1 MPSAVDDSD
10 RSGNGI
16 GVSDDQIEQPVRPDD
31 MDDADGAAAENPYE
45 RHADDPDTAD
55 DANVWKRLFEDA
67 MRESSPLG

>member
-1 MPSAVDDSD
+1 MASAVRDSD

-16 GVSDDQIEQPVRPDD
+16 GVSDDPIEQHVRTDG
-31 MDDADGAAAENPYE
+31 MDGAAAENPYE
-45 RHADDPDTAD
+45 RHADDPDTAG